1 MNKSITPTIEGGLL
15 VAITVILGLVTV
27 YVPLLGMIVD
37 FFFAV
42 PSAVLTARQGAGK
55 GLSALFVSSV
65 LLSLLISPLFALR
78 LCLSVGL
85 CGVALGWG
93 VRKNFNAVRI
103 FFTTLVVASA
113 AQVLSIALLSF
124 VLDVNLIDTQIKMVR
139 ESFDESFKM
148 YESMGVDKE
157 RIAEAQT
164 NLDAG
169 FKVLVFLIPTLL
181 MLAALLNTAAVYL
194 TSQWIFPKLRIK
206 LPKMPPFAQWRFPS
220 LFFYAAIFG
229 GLGLYWGIT
238 RSWMQI
244 YEISLNVLLLS
255 MIIGLIQGLAILSA
269 LFDRFKFSKLVRGV
283 LYALLF
289 LSPFML
295 QATAI
300 FGLMDMLFDY
310 RKKFSSDGR

>member
-1 MNKSITPTIEGGLL
+1 MNKNITPTIEGGLL

-55 GLSALFVSSV
+55 GLSALFVSFV
-65 LLSLLISPLFALR
+65 LLSLLISPLFSLR

-93 VRKNFNAVRI
+93 VRKKFNAVRI

-124 VLDVNLIDTQIKMVR
+124 VMDVNLIDTQIKMVR
-139 ESFDESFKM
+139 ESFDESFQF
-148 YESMGVDKE
+148 YESMGVDKA

-181 MLAALLNTAAVYL
+181 MLSALLNTAAVYL
-194 TSQWIFPKLRIK
+194 TSQWIFPKLRMK
-206 LPKMPPFAQWRFPS
+206 MPKMPPFARWRFPS
-220 LFFYAAIFG
+220 LFFYTALLG
-229 GLGLYWGIT
+229 GLSLYWGMT
-238 RSWMQI
+238 RGWVQI
-244 YEISLNVLLLS
+244 YEIALNVLLLS
-255 MIIGLIQGLAILSA
+255 MIIGLIQGLAIFSA
-269 LFDRFKFSKLVRGV
+269 LADRFKLSKIVRGV
-283 LYALLF
+283 LYVLLF

-300 FGLMDMLFDY
+300 FGLVDMLLDY
-310 RKKFSSDGR
+310 RKKISSDGR